1 MLNKIKTYFQGVV
14 TESKKIAWPSRQTII
29 NHTLSV
35 IGVVIVAIV
44 VFGAIDFGLS
54 QLLEKFIIER

>member
-1 MLNKIKTYFQGVV
+1 MLNKIKLYFQGVV

-35 IGVVIVAIV
+35 IALVIAAII

-54 QLLEKFIIER
+54 QVLEKFIIAR